1 MGRSPQSTFAVASK
15 PSPTRHVL
23 LGPLADQ
30 DSLGSPGWRRLV
42 RHWPRLVQ
50 TFSPPFKIFPHQN
63 LSPPTG
69 QELAEDLVAA
79 QPQLRPE
86 ADRLRAW
93 RLKALTNE
101 LLYRYRRYRQHTKGA
116 GIDRPDCNRPA
127 ELDPQ
132 RRGAPEDTVDD
143 ASLASCK

>member
-1 MGRSPQSTFAVASK
+1 MDGPVVSADLRHRPRALPDPPRRSG
-15 PSPTRHVL
+15 PSPGCSASRQ
-23 LGPLADQ
+23 G
-30 DSLGSPGWRRLV
+30 DSFAIGK
-42 RHWPRLVQ
+42 LVQ
-50 TFSPPFKIFPHQN
+50 DFSPPFKIFPHRN

-69 QELAEDLVAA
+69 QELAEGLVAA

-93 RLKALTNE
+93 RLKALTKE

-132 RRGAPEDTVDD
+132 QSRQPEDFVDD
-143 ASLASCK
+143 CLLASCK

>member
-1 MGRSPQSTFAVASK
+1 VGRSSQPTFAVISK
-15 PSPTRHVL
+15 PSPTRHAL
-23 LGPLADQ
+23 LSTR
-30 DSLGSPGWRRLV
+30 DSLGSPSRRRLV
-42 RHWPRLVQ
+42 RHRLRLVQ
-50 TFSPPFKIFPHQN
+50 DFSPPFKIFPHQN

-93 RLKALTNE
+93 RLKALTKE

-132 RRGAPEDTVDD
+132 RRGTPEDSVDD
-143 ASLASCK
+143 VFLASCK